1 MVLLNTVQKDRN
13 KDVDKTKNHN
23 RRAWWRRFYANLQLD
38 PAVLRPKIDNA
49 KDRKTKH
56 YYVGVLITRDI
67 LLVTFAIVFVGTL
80 SMLFGQKNS
89 ALAVVLFCMLMSI
102 RFVNFGYK
110 ASHSILTLAVVL
122 LVLLISPSVMQA
134 VHPLWGLL
142 INFVSIMIILLT
154 TTDRPE
160 MGNAGLYMFGYA
172 FLTGNSYIT
181 LTDGG
186 VQFNTFEFRQR
197 ALMTLV
203 GFVILSTVLI
213 MKHRKKNRDRSLL
226 DVLKAFDIH
235 SDKAQWQLQIA
246 ICMSLLFC
254 LDMILHY
261 EFNID
266 IIRFMWVGF
275 ACSSMVTAW
284 PPEINAK
291 FKDRAVGVIIGSILY
306 AGVAYLIP
314 DSMLWLLG
322 PASGLML
329 GLTGNYR
336 TKTIANCFGGLMM
349 ATTIY
354 GVKESVE
361 VRIINNIA
369 GLILGALFFYA
380 FQWLF
385 THIRRYLKQHNVR

>member
-1 MVLLNTVQKDRN
+1 
-13 KDVDKTKNHN
+13 
-23 RRAWWRRFYANLQLD
+23 
-38 PAVLRPKIDNA
+38 
-49 KDRKTKH
+49 
-56 YYVGVLITRDI
+56 
-67 LLVTFAIVFVGTL
+67 
-80 SMLFGQKNS
+80 
-89 ALAVVLFCMLMSI
+89 
-102 RFVNFGYK
+102 
-110 ASHSILTLAVVL
+110 
-122 LVLLISPSVMQA
+122 
-134 VHPLWGLL
+134 
-142 INFVSIMIILLT
+142 
-154 TTDRPE
+154 
-160 MGNAGLYMFGYA
+160 
-172 FLTGNSYIT
+172 
-181 LTDGG
+181 
-186 VQFNTFEFRQR
+186 
-197 ALMTLV
+197 
-203 GFVILSTVLI
+203 
-213 MKHRKKNRDRSLL
+213 
-226 DVLKAFDIH
+226 
-235 SDKAQWQLQIA
+235 
-246 ICMSLLFC
+246 MSLLFC

-322 PASGLML
+322 PTSGLML

-336 TKTIANCFGGLMM
+336 AKTIANCFGGLMM

-385 THIRRYLKQHNVR
+385 THIRRYLKQHTVR